1 MKNFPFVD
9 IPEMGDEEQAKID
22 EALKNPECWEFG
34 EKRTIEIDDSETR
47 PFDVDSSL
55 RSE

>member
-1 MKNFPFVD
+1 MKSFPFVD
-9 IPEMGDEEQAKID
+9 IPEISDEEQAEID

-34 EKRTIEIDDSETR
+34 ESRIIEIDDFPTR